1 MDKCFQPLSA
11 LRVLH
16 LEGNVLNK
24 QNFSAHTF
32 EGLVNLEY
40 LNLDSCKISRL
51 SEGLFSAMPK
61 LKYLSLKH
69 NAIQSLDGHNPF
81 VNSLSLVTADLS
93 ANEIRGWNSR
103 LFQTS
108 PMLRTLNLADNQI
121 STISHAM
128 FQDFSA
134 LSTVSLLY
142 NVMDCDCYLKN
153 LSFLFRNANESQVF
167 IEADNCYSPDY
178 WRYKPISQFLL
189 AVDQIDCEDPE
200 DVILIETIKM
210 NFLPLYVIIPILA
223 LIIIGTVVAYLLR
236 SYIRYCLFRWRVRKL
251 TTAARNG
258 KSETGDDRF
267 QYDAF
272 VSYSIED
279 HAFVM
284 RMVQMLENQEPRFKL
299 CVFER
304 DFTAGNV
311 LNDCILQSI
320 TVSRKVIYA

>member
-1 MDKCFQPLSA
+1 MTNSSIYRLVDKCFQPLSA

-40 LNLDSCKISRL
+40 LNMDSCKISRL

-69 NAIQSLDGHNPF
+69 NVIQSLDGHDPF

-134 LSTVSLLY
+134 AVEKYVS
-142 NVMDCDCYLKN
+142 M
-153 LSFLFRNANESQVF
+153 
-167 IEADNCYSPDY
+167 
-178 WRYKPISQFLL
+178 
-189 AVDQIDCEDPE
+189 
-200 DVILIETIKM
+200 ILMTGSHKSE
-210 NFLPLYVIIPILA
+210 
-223 LIIIGTVVAYLLR
+223 
-236 SYIRYCLFRWRVRKL
+236 KL
-251 TTAARNG
+251 T
-258 KSETGDDRF
+258 D
-267 QYDAF
+267 
-272 VSYSIED
+272 
-279 HAFVM
+279 
-284 RMVQMLENQEPRFKL
+284 KL
-299 CVFER
+299 
-304 DFTAGNV
+304 D
-311 LNDCILQSI
+311 SK
-320 TVSRKVIYA
+320 SRKFASAVKSS